1 MNKYEFKS
9 AYDKITLSDDFKTEA
24 REKLRAMAGGDR
36 SALPL
41 SDDYGE
47 RAVVIKASERRK
59 SPAKAVIGIASA
71 AAVLAACVLGGR
83 YLLKRSPEITG
94 PNNAAERQW
103 LDYGTALEISRSDSE
118 KPYTRE
124 FAEEL
129 SGEARE
135 NGCSFENIT
144 AYPCGNDYFA
154 VKKYTVD
161 YASSDLCYYE
171 IYLIS
176 GAETELLADYK
187 SLSYKTLI
195 GDGEYLYYTNDGYLS
210 RISRSGSVEDITE
223 FKENDPENPNEPME
237 LCLPH
242 IGDDMIGASASGSG
256 DILTVYNIRYANTE
270 NTIYTYDYTVN
281 AVTLEVNGSCVK
293 P

>member
-83 YLLKRSPEITG
+83 YLLKRSPDITG

-124 FAEEL
+124 FAEE
-129 SGEARE
+129 A
-135 NGCSFENIT
+135 
-144 AYPCGNDYFA
+144 A
-154 VKKYTVD
+154 K
-161 YASSDLCYYE
+161 
-171 IYLIS
+171 
-176 GAETELLADYK
+176 
-187 SLSYKTLI
+187 
-195 GDGEYLYYTNDGYLS
+195 
-210 RISRSGSVEDITE
+210 
-223 FKENDPENPNEPME
+223 
-237 LCLPH
+237 
-242 IGDDMIGASASGSG
+242 
-256 DILTVYNIRYANTE
+256 
-270 NTIYTYDYTVN
+270 
-281 AVTLEVNGSCVK
+281 
-293 P
+293 